1 MNLDIRKYTIGA
13 CIILIGMILLAR
25 VFYLQIIDDTY
36 KISSDN
42 NAQRWVTQYPAR
54 GQILDRNGQQIVTNQ
69 AAYDL
74 MIIPKDVKTLDS
86 VKLAKLA
93 QLLNISV
100 SDVQKN
106 LNRLK
111 PKRAKSLESYK
122 PALFLK
128 QLSSETYAVFQEHLY
143 DYPGFFVQ
151 ARTLRNY
158 VRPIAPHALG
168 YIAEVDTN
176 DMKNAY
182 YKMGDYI
189 GKIGVEHFYEKE
201 LRGKKGVTIYNVDVK
216 GQIKGNFLNG
226 EMDTMAIVGSDLT
239 LGIDADLQEYAEH
252 LMGKMRGAAVA
263 IEPSTGEILMMV
275 SMPNYDPSLFVG
287 RKRDDYFP
295 GLQTDPSRPLFD
307 RSVRAFY
314 PPGSTFKVAQGLV
327 GLQQGS
333 LTPDTR
339 YGCAG
344 GYTVGN
350 FHMGCHNHAS
360 PLNLA
365 QAIGNSCN
373 AYFANV
379 FRRILDDKQL
389 PVHENFN
396 NWRKAIMSFGF
407 GHRLGL
413 DLPQELN
420 GNVPTVKDYTGK
432 FFPVPAAWRSLTIV
446 SLAIGQAEM
455 GSTVVQMANFAALI
469 ANGGYFY
476 TPHLI
481 KKIQSV
487 DGQSAIPPQFTE
499 KHFTEVD
506 TSYFKTIQEGMALA
520 VAGPGGTARWIAIPD
535 IEMCGKTGTAQNPHG
550 LSHSTFMAYAPRNN
564 PKIAIAVYIENAG
577 SGASWAAPI
586 ASLLIEKYLTG
597 EVKRPWMED
606 RLLNFNLYNN
616 HEAAN

>member
-1 MNLDIRKYTIGA
+1 MNLDIRKYAIGA
-13 CIILIGMILLAR
+13 SIILIGLILLAR
-25 VFYLQIIDDTY
+25 IFYLQVIDDTY
-36 KISSDN
+36 KTRGDSNS
-42 NAQRWVTQYPAR
+42 QRWVTQYPAR
-54 GQILDRNGQQIVTNQ
+54 GQILDRKGQQIVTNQ

-74 MIIPKDVKTLDS
+74 MVIPKDIQVFDTAE
-86 VKLAKLA
+86 LAKI
-93 QLLNISV
+93 LNISV
-100 SDVQKN
+100 SEIRETISK
-106 LNRLK
+106 LK
-111 PKRAKSLESYK
+111 PKKTKSLESYK
-122 PALFLK
+122 PTLFLK
-128 QLSSETYAVFQEHLY
+128 QLSSETYAVLQEHLY
-143 DYPGFFVQ
+143 KYPGFFVQ

-158 VRPIAPHALG
+158 VRPVASHLLG
-168 YIAEVDTN
+168 YIAEVDTVE
-176 DMKNAY
+176 MKDAY
-182 YKMGDYI
+182 YKMGDYV
-189 GKIGVEHFYEKE
+189 GKSGVERFYEKE

-216 GQIKGNFLNG
+216 GQVKGNFLNG

-239 LGIDADLQEYAEH
+239 LGIDAELQEYAEL

-275 SMPNYDPSLFVG
+275 SMPNYDPSLLVG
-287 RKRDDYFP
+287 RVRSENYMKLFRDP
-295 GLQTDPSRPLFD
+295 GKPLFD
-307 RSVRAFY
+307 RSVMAFY

-333 LTPDTR
+333 LTKDTH

-360 PLNLA
+360 PLNLP

-389 PVHENFN
+389 PVHENYEK
-396 NWRKAIMSFGF
+396 WRKAIMSFGF
-407 GHRLGL
+407 GQKLGI

-420 GNVPTVKDYTGK
+420 GNVPSAPYYERK
-432 FFPVPAAWRSLTIV
+432 FFPQPGSWRSLTIV

-455 GSTVVQMANFAALI
+455 GNTIVQMANFAALI

-476 TPHLI
+476 TPHLA
-481 KKIQSV
+481 KKIKNT
-487 DGQSAIPPQFTE
+487 DGEVAIPPQFTE
-499 KHFTEVD
+499 KHFTDVD
-506 TSYFKTIQEGMALA
+506 TAYFKTIQEGMALA
-520 VAGPGGTARWIAIPD
+520 VAGAGGTARWVAIPD

-550 LSHSTFMAYAPRNN
+550 MHHSTFMAYAPRNN
-564 PKIAIAVYIENAG
+564 PKIAIAVYVENAG
-577 SGASWAAPI
+577 GGSTWAAPV
-586 ASLLIEKYLTG
+586 ASLLVEKYLTG
-597 EVKRPWMED
+597 EVKRPWMEE